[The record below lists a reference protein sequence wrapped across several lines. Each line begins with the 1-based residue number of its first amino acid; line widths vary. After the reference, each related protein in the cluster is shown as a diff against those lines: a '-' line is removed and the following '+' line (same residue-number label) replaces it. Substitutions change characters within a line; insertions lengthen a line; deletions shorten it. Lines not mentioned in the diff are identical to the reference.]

1 MTTPFGENYYSSHS
15 AIHHAVENNN
25 NDDIQEVSF
34 SGHSQNYCVCFVDM
48 VDSTKITAEI
58 DDAEKIR
65 KYYSIFLNSMASIAR
80 NFGAKII
87 KNAGDCLIFYFP
99 KTSNSANKSAFQEVI
114 ECGLTMMSAHNTI
127 NAKLYEEGLPLLNYR
142 ISADYGRVEVA
153 RSGASQSD
161 DLFGSTVNLCAK
173 INSKAPLNGMVIG
186 GDLYQIVK
194 KSLSS
199 TFNDDYQFKG
209 IGQYSIGFK
218 HSYPIYSVINQNRN
232 DNNNNDVIFPK
243 QVSSELKKSPLQ
255 MHSSYPTANKKE
267 ISSLKKSDTVVSQG
281 KQQQQKTYSPPY
293 HHNVMLIDD
302 EPDMLLTYKSFL
314 ASEGYNVITFTDSQE
329 ALKHFAQTNPSYYD
343 LIIMDIRMPRLNGL
357 QLYYRMKA
365 ISIDI
370 KILFVSALDAADELV
385 SILPGVKYSN
395 IIKKPVDKE
404 YFLNKIKAVIA

>member
-1 MTTPFGENYYSSHS
+1 MPFGENYYSSDS
-15 AIHHAVENNN
+15 ATHFAVENNN
-25 NDDIQEVSF
+25 NNIQDQEVSF

-58 DDAEKIR
+58 DGAEKIR
-65 KYYSIFLNSMASIAR
+65 KYYSIFLNSMATIAR
-80 NFGAKII
+80 NFGAKVI

-142 ISADYGRVEVA
+142 ISADYGRVEIA

-173 INSKAPLNGMVIG
+173 INSNAPLNGMVIG

-194 KSLSS
+194 KSFSS

-218 HSYPIYSVINQNRN
+218 HSYPIYSVISQNRN
-232 DNNNNDVIFPK
+232 GNNNDDEDNAIFSK
-243 QVSSELKKSPLQ
+243 QISELKSPLQ
-255 MHSSYPTANKKE
+255 MHSYSTINKKE
-267 ISSLKKSDTVVSQG
+267 IALKSDTVVSQE
-281 KQQQQKTYSPPY
+281 KQEKKYSP
-293 HHNVMLIDD
+293 HNVMLIDD

-329 ALKHFAQTNPSYYD
+329 ALKHFAKMNPSYYD
-343 LIIMDIRMPRLNGL
+343 LIIMDIRMPGLNGL

-395 IIKKPVDKE
+395 IIRKPVDKE
-404 YFLNKIKAVIA
+404 YFLNKIKTVIA